1 MVLLNMDIR
10 IFNRDI
16 KKGNIC
22 MNLQLYDNGKLKMQI
37 SEFFSGMRNHP
48 ILFLGT
54 GFSLRYLKRSYSW
67 YDLLKKIS
75 LDLHGDSRKFLD
87 LVDSCYIE
95 GKSSL
100 ELVAEK
106 LEVQFNELSP
116 NNEKFSEINDIFY
129 EYMEKGIRYSRF
141 KIYICKLLED
151 ITEKEEMSLELA
163 DLIKARKNIGSILTT
178 NYDVY
183 VEKLFKFSPLI
194 GNNILL
200 SNPYGSIYKIH
211 GCVTDASSMVITNT
225 DYGNFEQ
232 KYELIKA
239 QILSLFMHNP
249 IVFIGYSLGD
259 ENIRG
264 LLKTIF
270 SYVDIYSDQA
280 QKIRRNFLLVE
291 FDKDNQSTEVVEHD
305 IDIEGI
311 GIIRINKIKTDNFS
325 AIYKEI
331 SNLILHVSAME
342 IRKVQN
348 VYHEILKGEKGISVT
363 ITEDIDNLDN
373 NEMVLAIGAKDN
385 IRYEFKKVDEL
396 IKEYFDILEEENKAI
411 IEVINKHEILK
422 GNRVFPIYGF
432 STVSDKIEKI
442 EKLKALQLSKIE
454 AYIKSPLFNSFND
467 CVTKYE
473 TVKSILDLHN
483 CSDHRKKCLL
493 FWNLYNEYLSLSDV
507 EVYLKSLSS
516 DDIKKTDIKRLFCL
530 YDYKKYANI

>member
-1 MVLLNMDIR
+1 M
-10 IFNRDI
+10 
-16 KKGNIC
+16 
-22 MNLQLYDNGKLKMQI
+22 QL
-37 SEFFSGMRNHP
+37 SEFFLGMRNHP

-54 GFSLRYLKRSYSW
+54 GFSLRYLKKSFTW

-75 LDLHGDSRKFLD
+75 DDLYGDPRKFLD
-87 LVDSCYIE
+87 LVDSCYIN

-106 LEVQFNELSP
+106 LELQFNEMSANDP
-116 NNEKFSEINDIFY
+116 KFSEINDTFY
-129 EYMEKGIRYSRF
+129 ENMEKGIRFSRF

-151 ITEKEEMSLELA
+151 ISEKEEMSLELA
-163 DLIKARKNIGSILTT
+163 ELVKARKNIGSILTT
-178 NYDVY
+178 NYDLY
-183 VEKLFKFSPLI
+183 VEKFFKFSPLI

-211 GCVTDASSMVITNT
+211 GCVRDASSMVITRT
-225 DYGNFEQ
+225 DYDNFEQ

-249 IVFIGYSLGD
+249 IIFIGYGLGD

-270 SYVDIYSDQA
+270 SYVDKNSEQA
-280 QKIRRNFLLVE
+280 KKIRRNFLLVE
-291 FDKDNQSTEVVEHD
+291 YDKDNMSTEVVEHD

-325 AIYKEI
+325 QIYKEI

-363 ITEDIDNLDN
+363 ITEDINDLDN

-385 IRYEFKKVDEL
+385 IRYEFKKIDEL
-396 IKEYFDILEEENKAI
+396 IKEYFDIIEEENKPI
-411 IEVINKHEILK
+411 VKVINKHEIIKQNRDFPVFGFATICDEIDNIDDLK
-422 GNRVFPIYGF
+422 NLQIKKVVSYFK
-432 STVSDKIEKI
+432 STK
-442 EKLKALQLSKIE
+442 
-454 AYIKSPLFNSFND
+454 FNTYND
-467 CVTKYE
+467 VTAKYDSVDEIIAIPE
-473 TVKSILDLHN
+473 TE
-483 CSDHRKKCLL
+483 CSNHRKQCLL
-493 FWNLYNEYLSLSDV
+493 FWNLYKNHLSLEDI
-507 EVYLKSLSS
+507 ENYLKQVGVDLYKS
-516 DDIKKTDIKRLFCL
+516 DNNLKKLICL
-530 YDYKKYANI
+530 YDYKKYGGF

>member
-1 MVLLNMDIR
+1 M
-10 IFNRDI
+10 
-16 KKGNIC
+16 
-22 MNLQLYDNGKLKMQI
+22 QL

-54 GFSLRYLKRSYSW
+54 GFSLRYLKKSYTW

-75 LDLHGDSRKFLD
+75 DDLYGDPRKFLD
-87 LVDSCYIE
+87 IVDSCYVG

-106 LEVQFNELSP
+106 LESQFNEMSANDP
-116 NNEKFSEINDIFY
+116 FFNEINDIFY
-129 EYMEKGIRYSRF
+129 ENMEKGIRYSRF

-151 ITEKEEMSLELA
+151 ISEKEEMAQELA
-163 DLIKARKNIGSILTT
+163 ELVKARKNIGSILTT
-178 NYDVY
+178 NYDLY

-200 SNPYGSIYKIH
+200 SNPYGSVYKIH
-211 GCVTDASSMVITNT
+211 GCVRNASSMVITRS
-225 DYGNFEQ
+225 DYDDFEH

-249 IVFIGYSLGD
+249 IIFIGYGLGD

-270 SYVDIYSDQA
+270 SYVDKNSEQA
-280 QKIRRNFLLVE
+280 MKIRRNFLLVE
-291 FDKDNQSTEVVEHD
+291 YDKDNMSTEVVEHD

-325 AIYKEI
+325 EIYKEI

-363 ITEDIDNLDN
+363 ITEDINDLDN

-385 IRYEFKKVDEL
+385 IRYEFKKIDEL
-396 IKEYFDILEEENKAI
+396 MKEYFDIIEEENKEI
-411 IEVINKHEILK
+411 IKVINKHEIIK
-422 GNRVFPIYGF
+422 QNRDFPIFGF
-432 STVSDKIEKI
+432 SKICDEINEIDALKSLQIKKIENHYKS
-442 EKLKALQLSKIE
+442 SKFN
-454 AYIKSPLFNSFND
+454 AYND
-467 CVTKYE
+467 QTAKYN
-473 TVKSILDLHN
+473 TVESILSLPDEN
-483 CSDHRKKCLL
+483 CTNHRKQCLL
-493 FWNLYNEYLSLSDV
+493 FWNLFNNYLELNDV
-507 EVYLKSLSS
+507 ENYLKSIGIEKFKEDGNL
-516 DDIKKTDIKRLFCL
+516 KKLICL
-530 YDYKKYANI
+530 YDYKKYGEVTVASN

>member
-1 MVLLNMDIR
+1 MSNLELLI
-10 IFNRDI
+10 
-16 KKGNIC
+16 
-22 MNLQLYDNGKLKMQI
+22 NGKLKMQI

-54 GFSLRYLKRSYSW
+54 GFSLRYLKQSYTW

-75 LDLHGDSRKFLD
+75 DDLYGDSRKFLD
-87 LVDSCYIE
+87 IVDSCYVN

-106 LEVQFNELSP
+106 LELQFNEMAANDP
-116 NNEKFSEINDIFY
+116 KFNDINDIFY
-129 EYMEKGIRYSRF
+129 ENMENGVRYSRF

-151 ITEKEEMSLELA
+151 ISEKDEMTQELA

-178 NYDVY
+178 NYDLY

-194 GNNILL
+194 GNSILL

-211 GCVTDASSMVITNT
+211 GCVGDASSMVITRS
-225 DYGNFEQ
+225 DYNNFEQ

-249 IVFIGYSLGD
+249 IIFIGYGLGD

-270 SYVDIYSDQA
+270 SYVDKNSEQA
-280 QKIRRNFLLVE
+280 TKIRRNFLLVE
-291 FDKDNQSTEVVEHD
+291 FDKDNMSTEVVEHD

-363 ITEDIDNLDN
+363 ITEDIDDLDN

-385 IRYEFKKVDEL
+385 IKYEFKKIDEL

-411 IEVINKHEILK
+411 IEVINKHEILNSK
-422 GNRVFPIYGF
+422 RVFPIFGF
-432 STVSDKIEKI
+432 SQISDKINKVE
-442 EKLKALQLSKIE
+442 ELKTLQLSKIE
-454 AYIKSPLFNSFND
+454 NYITSPTFNTFND
-467 CVTKYE
+467 CLTKHE
-473 TVKSILDLHN
+473 SVKKILDLPD
-483 CSDHRKKCLL
+483 CSAHRKNCLL
-493 FWNLYNEYLSLSDV
+493 FWNLYNGHLSLSDV
-507 EVYLKSLSS
+507 ELYLKNLNPE
-516 DDIKKTDIKRLFCL
+516 DIKKTEIKRLYCL
-530 YDYKKYANI
+530 YDFKKYGNI

>member
-1 MVLLNMDIR
+1 M
-10 IFNRDI
+10 
-16 KKGNIC
+16 
-22 MNLQLYDNGKLKMQI
+22 QL

-54 GFSLRYLKRSYSW
+54 GFSLRYLKQSYTW

-75 LDLHGDSRKFLD
+75 DDLYGNPRKFLD
-87 LVDSCYIE
+87 LVDTCYVN

-100 ELVAEK
+100 ELVAER
-106 LEVQFNELSP
+106 LETKFNELAADD
-116 NNEKFSEINDIFY
+116 ERFSEINDIFY
-129 EYMEKGIRYSRF
+129 DYMAKGIRYSRF

-151 ITEKEEMSLELA
+151 ISEKEEMSQELA
-163 DLIKARKNIGSILTT
+163 ELVKARKNIGSILTT
-178 NYDVY
+178 NYDLY
-183 VEKLFKFSPLI
+183 VEKFFKFSPLI

-200 SNPYGSIYKIH
+200 SNPYGSVYKIH
-211 GCVTDASSMVITNT
+211 GCVSDASSMVITQS
-225 DYGNFEQ
+225 DYNNFEQ

-249 IVFIGYSLGD
+249 IIFIGYGLGD

-270 SYVDIYSDQA
+270 SYVDVNSEQS

-291 FDKDNQSTEVVEHD
+291 YDKNNMSTEVVEHD

-342 IRKVQN
+342 IRKVQS

-363 ITEDIDNLDN
+363 ITEDIDDLAN

-385 IRYEFKKVDEL
+385 IKYEFKKIDEL

-411 IEVINKHEILK
+411 VEVINKHEILK
-422 GNRVFPIYGF
+422 GKRVFPIFGF
-432 STVSDKIEKI
+432 SLISDKIDNVDA
-442 EKLKALQLSKIE
+442 LKKLQLNKIE
-454 AYIKSPLFNSFND
+454 AHFNSSAFNSYND
-467 CVTKYE
+467 E
-473 TVKSILDLHN
+473 SSRFSSVKEILGLDE
-483 CSDHRKKCLL
+483 CSKHRKDCLL
-493 FWNLYNEYLSLSDV
+493 FWNLYKGYLDLTDIES
-507 EVYLKSLSS
+507 YLKSLSPEELK
-516 DDIKKTDIKRLFCL
+516 DTHVKRLFCL
-530 YDYKKYANI
+530 YDYKKYGEITVN